1 MPRDWTDQ
9 ERLAAMYL
17 YCQTPFGR
25 LHKGNPEIIALAAC
39 MGRTPS
45 SLAMKL
51 TNFASLDPDLQRKG
65 IRGLPGASMGDR
77 AVWTAFLSDWNGMVE
92 QSAAAFDALSA
103 PLAGVVAEA
112 ERAPNGT
119 PNPVAPRGP
128 TTVQRSVAIRRG
140 QDWFRAT
147 LKAGFEGRC
156 CVSGCDIDS
165 MLVASH
171 IVPWS
176 EEENLRLNPRNGLL
190 LSAIHDRAFE
200 HGYLAISD
208 ENRVMVATA
217 VRTSSNAFLRQA
229 VGSFHETPLRMP
241 ERFLPD
247 PALLKRHR
255 EHRFRG

>member
-1 MPRDWTDQ
+1 MPRDWTDH
-9 ERLAAMYL
+9 ERLAAMHL

-25 LHKGNPEIIALAAC
+25 LHKGNPAIIELANR

-65 IRGLPGASMGDR
+65 TRGLPGASMGDR
-77 AVWTAFLSDWNGMVE
+77 AVWSAFLSDWNGMVE
-92 QSAAAFDALSA
+92 QSAAAFDALMG
-103 PLAGVVAEA
+103 PIAGVVAEA
-112 ERAPNGT
+112 ERAPYGT
-119 PNPVAPRGP
+119 PNPVAPSGP

-147 LKAGFEGRC
+147 LKASFEGRC
-156 CVSGCDIDS
+156 CVSGCDVDS

-176 EEENLRLNPRNGLL
+176 EEESLRLNPRNGLL
-190 LSAIHDRAFE
+190 LSALHDRAFE

-208 ENRVMVATA
+208 ENRVMVAA
-217 VRTSSNAFLRQA
+217 SIRSSANTFLREA
-229 VGSFHETPLRMP
+229 VGGFHGEALRMP
-241 ERFLPD
+241 ERFWPD

-255 EHRFRG
+255 ESRFRG